1 MKFDRYVD
9 LRLENWGLWRVKFV
23 SNGLG
28 YPSTSATFKIKE
40 DGTAVFESSQDNVLV
55 NPQAEEVDKCINAL
69 SRVYPRYAD
78 AVKIRYTA
86 ISEKEELKKRNL
98 KYGSYL
104 VNLRLGKMWV
114 ASRLGLC

>member
-28 YPSTSATFKIKE
+28 YPSTSATFKLKE

-69 SRVYPRYAD
+69 ARVYPHCAD
-78 AVKIRYTA
+78 AIKIRYTCRN
-86 ISEKEELKKRNL
+86 EKEEIKRRNISRGT
-98 KYGSYL
+98 YQN
-104 VNLRLGKMWV
+104 NLRMAKMWV